1 MPEHF
6 ECTTLAKKALY
17 KHSSFLFLL
26 LHFQA
31 GDYTR
36 RPNLALVFFVFIL
49 CCSISVFRM
58 SVCFCCVRFSP
69 FSTSQEIGW
78 EECVRKDLF
87 CVELDVKPKSNVS
100 YGTGLAIY
108 MILVRLPVAS
118 ATTCREQYFEPCLSV
133 CLSVCELD
141 N

>member
-58 SVCFCCVRFSP
+58 SVCFCCVRFS
-69 FSTSQEIGW
+69 FLTTIDKDIGW
-78 EECVRKDLF
+78 EERLRNDLF
-87 CVELDVKPKSNVS
+87 CVELDV
-100 YGTGLAIY
+100 
-108 MILVRLPVAS
+108 
-118 ATTCREQYFEPCLSV
+118 EP
-133 CLSVCELD
+133 
-141 N
+141 